1 MENKLTI
8 IDKGSDN
15 RHAMAIAYSNRS
27 SDNRESISLFQFK
40 PKRYWKVADMIEA
53 IKVLNQS
60 EDEELTKVV
69 LDPSSFEWAPLLS
82 SHGVRCVTIFRS
94 EWKKYKSG
102 EATLP
107 KTPSEAPKTRCMDES
122 DHP

>member
-27 SDNRESISLFQFK
+27 SDNRESISLLQFK

-82 SHGVRCVTIFRS
+82 RCVTISRS
-94 EWKKYKSG
+94 DWKKYKSG
-102 EATLP
+102 EAAVL
-107 KTPSEAPKTRCMDES
+107 KTPSEAPETRCMNES